1 MIVIV
6 ITISNIN
13 DAGNDNHNKTINSNS
28 NNKNDNDSKNYNADD
43 NVRWHPASS
52 FISPPAS
59 RGLAR
64 PGISPPIQRL
74 LWSFSLYF
82 SLYRFAYFCITVL
95 FTLFHVTFVYPLT
108 ECSLSVNMMANYII
122 PYFYIILVTLCHCF
136 HFKTSYYN
144 VIFHPLYFCSYS
156 TLSIYFSLLSRYE
169 HHFITTFV
177 TFSMAFYTNFHF
189 YDVPRS
195 I

>member
-43 NVRWHPASS
+43 NVRWHPAPS

-82 SLYRFAYFCITVL
+82 SMYTNLLIFVSPFVLRYF
-95 FTLFHVTFVYPLT
+95 
-108 ECSLSVNMMANYII
+108 
-122 PYFYIILVTLCHCF
+122 ILVTFDPVLSFREHDGQ
-136 HFKTSYYN
+136 
-144 VIFHPLYFCSYS
+144 LY
-156 TLSIYFSLLSRYE
+156 
-169 HHFITTFV
+169 
-177 TFSMAFYTNFHF
+177 
-189 YDVPRS
+189 
-195 I
+195 